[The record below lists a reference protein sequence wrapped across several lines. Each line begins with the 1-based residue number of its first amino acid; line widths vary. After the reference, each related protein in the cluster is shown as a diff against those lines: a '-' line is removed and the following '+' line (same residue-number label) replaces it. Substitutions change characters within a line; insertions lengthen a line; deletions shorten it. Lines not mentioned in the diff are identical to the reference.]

1 MLALPRRT
9 RFILFLLLSIF
20 TLRLLFNSSFL
31 HSFTLDSSFSSHDSE
46 SHRKSDSNGSGEERR
61 EEQQILQCPPPPLL
75 PPSATSP
82 EFELTL
88 AKARAKALKKQ
99 RTLATESN
107 QFLPNGLVELNPN
120 APHPI
125 LDLISHSEKLWTQK
139 NARQSQTLQQ
149 AVAEYKRRYG
159 RKPPRGFDKWW
170 EYVDKNSILLP
181 DEYDQIN
188 RDLEPFLGVDPVAL
202 NEELKNEEGKSGS
215 YTLVSRKGKV
225 EAVKLDMKEGEEWK
239 PKTIVGFLR
248 EVEGDLPDFR
258 AVFSIHDGSS
268 LYPHHAHRKA
278 AIEAARSGTYADF
291 SKIDTKKYYRFS
303 WEAVCPPTSPMG
315 LHLSTLSPTDPY
327 FPPPSTP
334 PPQKSF
340 IHSHLQALDPCT
352 HPSHAHLSGFF
363 FSRTEPPPLPPRL
376 IPVFGSSKAVIHENI
391 LAVAPDQLYWNRVD
405 DPVWGEKEDGR
416 VVWRGSNT
424 GTIFKQD
431 SEKWRGSQRVRLI
444 GLGQK
449 VRGRTDVLL
458 SPSSPQVR
466 AGDLI
471 KENVS
476 YAELTP
482 PLMDVAF
489 AGRAI
494 QCDEATCGV
503 LEREYRYEKVRQGTG
518 DANLYKYFIDV
529 DGNGWSA
536 RFRRLMASN
545 SLVLKSTVFPEWFTD
560 RIQPWVHYV
569 PVKVDYSD
577 LYDILLFFR
586 GDLGISRRRKSGRTQ
601 GDGGGGG
608 DGLGGEGGRD
618 GEEEDGEGEG
628 GEGGEGGREG
638 YDHLAEKIASEG
650 KKWIGEYWREEDMT
664 AYMFRLMLEYARVM
678 SLDREAAS
686 FDL

>member
-20 TLRLLFNSSFL
+20 TLRLFFNSSFL
-31 HSFTLDSSFSSHDSE
+31 HSFTLDSSFSSDDHR
-46 SHRKSDSNGSGEERR
+46 RKSDSNSEERR
-61 EEQQILQCPPPPLL
+61 EEQQVLQCPPPPLL
-75 PPSATSP
+75 PPSPPNLEA
-82 EFELTL
+82 ER
-88 AKARAKALKKQ
+88 ARALARQK
-99 RTLATESN
+99 TLATESN

-125 LDLISHSEKLWTQK
+125 LDLISHSQKQWTQK
-139 NARQSQTLQQ
+139 NARQSTTLSQ
-149 AVAEYKRRYG
+149 AVSEYKRRYG

-202 NEELKNEEGKSGS
+202 NEESKNEEGKSGS

-248 EVEGDLPDFR
+248 EVEKDLPDFR

-303 WEAVCPPTSPMG
+303 WEAVCPPSSPMG
-315 LHLSTLSPTDPY
+315 LHLSTLSPSDPY
-327 FPPPSTP
+327 FPPPSP
-334 PPQKSF
+334 PPPSKSF
-340 IHSHLQALDPCT
+340 IHSHLPALDPCT

-363 FSRTEPPPLPPRL
+363 FSRTEPPPNPPRL

-405 DPVWGEKEDGR
+405 DPVWREKEDGR

-431 SEKWRGSQRVRLI
+431 SQKWRGSQRVRLI

-458 SPSSPQVR
+458 SPSSPQIR

-503 LEREYRYEKVRQGTG
+503 LEAEYRYEKVRQGTG

-586 GDLGISRRRKSGRTQ
+586 GDLGISRRKSGA
-601 GDGGGGG
+601 
-608 DGLGGEGGRD
+608 
-618 GEEEDGEGEG
+618 
-628 GEGGEGGREG
+628 REG

-664 AYMFRLMLEYARVM
+664 AYMFRYVFYLLILYSSSFFFPSSFLRSLALASISSFISSLTSDFVRMIHPM
-678 SLDREAAS
+678 SFLLLQPSSPHCSIIR
-686 FDL
+686 